1 VRGLDCVD
9 VGRVRGLRFFRK
21 GADSGPKS
29 TVSTFPGVEL
39 VRGKLLAA

>member
-1 VRGLDCVD
+1 VCGLDSVD

-21 GADSGPKS
+21 GADEEHRFHISR
-29 TVSTFPGVEL
+29 VEL